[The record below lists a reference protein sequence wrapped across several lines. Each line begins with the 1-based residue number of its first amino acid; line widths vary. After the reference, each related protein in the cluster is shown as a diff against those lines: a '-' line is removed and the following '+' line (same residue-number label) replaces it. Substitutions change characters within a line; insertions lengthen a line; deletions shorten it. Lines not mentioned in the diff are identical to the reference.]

1 MIVTCP
7 GCGEVRDL
15 GVEIQPGAVI
25 ACSWCAGV
33 LFRLVQQGRAYV
45 LQEVPQASCPQ
56 CEARQL
62 LPDTVQ
68 PGDTVRHCDQTFVVS
83 YTYGAYALEP
93 LARHHV
99 GHTDGV
105 TEPACG
111 RESHTCTSA
120 EAGGR

>member
-1 MIVTCP
+1 MMVTCP

-15 GVEIQPGAVI
+15 GREVQLGAVI
-25 ACSWCAGV
+25 VCPWCAGV
-33 LFRLVQQGRAYV
+33 LFRLAQQGRAYV

-83 YTYGAYALEP
+83 YAYGAYALEP
-93 LARHHV
+93 LVRHHV

-105 TEPACG
+105 TEPAGG
-111 RESHTCTSA
+111 REGA
-120 EAGGR
+120 PV